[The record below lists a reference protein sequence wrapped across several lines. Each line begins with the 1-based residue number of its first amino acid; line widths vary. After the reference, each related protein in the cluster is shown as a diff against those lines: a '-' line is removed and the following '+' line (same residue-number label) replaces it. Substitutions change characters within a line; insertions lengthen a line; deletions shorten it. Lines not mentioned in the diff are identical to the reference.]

1 MPRPYWGACVYTRSA
16 ERQESVNRQ
25 PLLVTLLALSLAAT
39 VACGGGSSSPSTGAG
54 SSGGGGGST
63 NTWVGQLTASDAF
76 IAIMKEGTQHLIY
89 ITNGKDVSVWFEGNA
104 SGAVVGYFTFY
115 NDEGGSIINN
125 PQGDGFGGTVT
136 IAAGQHF
143 KYSTDPAKGDAGLYR
158 AKDAS
163 GESAWIVL
171 ADGSFRGAKV
181 SAEGKIEPL
190 TVRGGTRWTNPAAQP

>member
-1 MPRPYWGACVYTRSA
+1 
-16 ERQESVNRQ
+16 
-25 PLLVTLLALSLAAT
+25 LLASI
-39 VACGGGSSSPSTGAG
+39 ACGGGGSSAGTGAG
-54 SSGGGGGST
+54 SGGSSSGST
-63 NTWVGQLTASDAF
+63 NTWVGQLAESDAF

-136 IAAGQHF
+136 IAPGQHF
-143 KYSTDPAKGDAGLYR
+143 KYSTVPAKGDAGLYR
-158 AKDAS
+158 AKDAT

-171 ADGSFRGAKV
+171 ADGSFRGAKF

-190 TVRGGTRWTNPAAQP
+190 TARGGIRWTNPATDP

>member
-1 MPRPYWGACVYTRSA
+1 
-16 ERQESVNRQ
+16 
-25 PLLVTLLALSLAAT
+25 LLASI
-39 VACGGGSSSPSTGAG
+39 ACGGGGSSAGTGAG
-54 SSGGGGGST
+54 SSGSSSGST
-63 NTWVGQLTASDAF
+63 NTWVGQLAESDAF

-136 IAAGQHF
+136 IAAGRHF
-143 KYSTDPAKGDAGLYR
+143 KYSTLPAKGDAGLYR
-158 AKDAS
+158 AKDAT

-171 ADGSFRGAKV
+171 PDGSFRGAKFTT
-181 SAEGKIEPL
+181 EGKIEPL
-190 TVRGGTRWTNPAAQP
+190 TVRGGTRWTNPAADP